1 MEHSPTIRKPRG
13 LRAGSRVALVAP
25 AGPVTAERL
34 QISQERCVQL
44 DLEPIVFPA
53 ALEQQRFLAG
63 ADANRLR
70 DLQTAF
76 DADDIDAVWALR
88 GGYGTTRILSQL
100 DLTTLQR
107 TPKPFIGF
115 SDNTAIHVRM
125 FAHGLISFHG
135 PHPGAA
141 FPIETEASFR
151 KVLFE
156 CEPAGLLPRRSEDP
170 PPRAL
175 VGGRCEAPLVGGN
188 LSLLAAL
195 CGTVNSLHADGCL
208 LFIEDIAEPAYRVD
222 RMLTQLRSAG
232 AFDGIVGIA
241 FGRFT
246 EHPSDEDEV
255 IESVMREHAQQLGVP
270 AAADFPFGHVD
281 HNWTLPVGVRAK
293 LDADSATLEI
303 TESAVTRS

>member
-1 MEHSPTIRKPRG
+1 MEHSPTIRKPRA

-63 ADANRLR
+63 PDANRLR
-70 DLQTAF
+70 DLQSAF

-125 FAHGLISFHG
+125 FAHGLVSFHG

-141 FPIETEASFR
+141 FPVETEAAFR
-151 KVLFE
+151 KILFE

-170 PPRAL
+170 PPRIFRSMVSVFAGYWKPSLATRFWVSAFFGL
-175 VGGRCEAPLVGGN
+175 VRIQRWIGFAP
-188 LSLLAAL
+188 A
-195 CGTVNSLHADGCL
+195 
-208 LFIEDIAEPAYRVD
+208 
-222 RMLTQLRSAG
+222 
-232 AFDGIVGIA
+232 IA
-241 FGRFT
+241 F
-246 EHPSDEDEV
+246 
-255 IESVMREHAQQLGVP
+255 
-270 AAADFPFGHVD
+270 
-281 HNWTLPVGVRAK
+281 K
-293 LDADSATLEI
+293 SAPERPQ
-303 TESAVTRS
+303 E

>member
-1 MEHSPTIRKPRG
+1 M
-13 LRAGSRVALVAP
+13 ALVAP
-25 AGPVTAERL
+25 AGPVNAERL
-34 QISQERCVQL
+34 KASQERCVEL
-44 DLEPIVFPA
+44 GLEPIVYPA

-63 ADANRLR
+63 PDEHRLR

-88 GGYGTTRILSQL
+88 GGYGTTRILSRL
-100 DLTTLQR
+100 DLSVMR
-107 TPKPFIGF
+107 RSPKPFIGF

-125 FAHGLISFHG
+125 YAHALASFHG

-141 FPIETEASFR
+141 FPVETGAAFH

-156 CEPAGLLPRRSEDP
+156 CDPAGYLPQRSEDP
-170 PPRAL
+170 IPRAL
-175 VGGRCEAPLVGGN
+175 VSGRCEAPLIGGN

-195 CGTVNSLHADGCL
+195 CGTANALHADGCL

-232 AFDGIVGIA
+232 ALDGVTGIA

-246 EHPSDEDEV
+246 EQPSEEGEA